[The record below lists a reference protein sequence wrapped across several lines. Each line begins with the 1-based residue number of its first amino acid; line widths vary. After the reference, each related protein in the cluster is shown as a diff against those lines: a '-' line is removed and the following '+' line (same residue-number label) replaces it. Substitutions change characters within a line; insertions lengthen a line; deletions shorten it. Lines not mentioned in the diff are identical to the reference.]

1 MPVVMKTWYTPI
13 LVTGASLL
21 GLLILALVAVEVLVA
36 HSPSA
41 VPSRAWTPP
50 LSRVDEALQD
60 GDLAAAMA
68 WWREARVSAIRSGEW
83 EGLIEVGDASRRLGE
98 ASGLRQDA
106 DSQAREVYLAA
117 LLRAQRQRSLEGVLR
132 AAGAFGELG
141 DHEVTAQAIRIAERQ
156 AGRDPLA
163 LDHVRAVADR
173 WSIPSKS
180 SHRNE
185 PSNSTSRGE
194 LP

>member
-1 MPVVMKTWYTPI
+1 VIKTWYTPI
-13 LVTGASLL
+13 LATGAALL

-36 HSPSA
+36 HSPYA

-50 LSRVDEALQD
+50 LNRVDAALQD

-68 WWREARVSAIRSGEW
+68 WWREARMSAIRSGGW
-83 EGLIEVGDASRRLGE
+83 EALIEVGDASRRLGE
-98 ASGLRQDA
+98 ASGFRQDA
-106 DSQAREVYLAA
+106 DSQAREAYLAA

-141 DHEVTAQAIRIAERQ
+141 DQEVTAQAIRIAERQ
-156 AGRDPLA
+156 AGRDPRA
-163 LDHVRAVADR
+163 LDHVRAVANR
-173 WSIPSKS
+173 WSIPSNS
-180 SHRNE
+180 SHRSE
-185 PSNSTSRGE
+185 PSNLRGE

>member
-1 MPVVMKTWYTPI
+1 MKTWYTPI
-13 LVTGASLL
+13 LVTGAAFL

-41 VPSRAWTPP
+41 VSSRAWTPP
-50 LSRVDEALQD
+50 LNRVDEALQD

-68 WWREARVSAIRSGEW
+68 WWREARMSAIRSGEW
-83 EGLIEVGDASRRLGE
+83 EALIEVGDASRRVGE
-98 ASGLRQDA
+98 ASGFRQDA
-106 DSQAREVYLAA
+106 DSQAREAYLAA

-141 DHEVTAQAIRIAERQ
+141 DREVTAQAIRIAERQ
-156 AGRDPLA
+156 AGHDPLA

-173 WSIPSKS
+173 WSVPSKG

-185 PSNSTSRGE
+185 YTNSRGE

>member
-1 MPVVMKTWYTPI
+1 MSAVTKPWYTPI
-13 LVTGASLL
+13 LVTGVSLL
-21 GLLILALVAVEVLVA
+21 GVLILALVAVEVLVA

-41 VPSRAWTPP
+41 VSSRAWTPP

-68 WWREARVSAIRSGEW
+68 WWREARMTAIRSGEW
-83 EGLIEVGDASRRLGE
+83 EALIEVGDASRRLGE

-106 DSQAREVYLAA
+106 DSQAREAYLAA
-117 LLRAQRQRSLEGVLR
+117 LLRAERQRSLEGVLR

-141 DHEVTAQAIRIAERQ
+141 DREVAAQAIRIAERQ

-163 LDHVRAVADR
+163 LDHVRAVANR
-173 WSIPSKS
+173 WSVPSKDS
-180 SHRNE
+180 YRNE
-185 PSNSTSRGE
+185 PSQSRGE

>member
-1 MPVVMKTWYTPI
+1 VIKRWYTPI
-13 LVTGASLL
+13 LLTGVAFL
-21 GLLILALVAVEVLVA
+21 GLLILALIAVEVLVA

-41 VPSRAWTPP
+41 VASRSWTPP
-50 LSRVDEALQD
+50 LSQVDAALQD

-68 WWREARVSAIRSGEW
+68 WWREARLSAIRSGDW

-98 ASGLRQDA
+98 AGGFRQDA
-106 DSQAREVYLAA
+106 ESQAREAYLAA
-117 LLRAQRQRSLEGVLR
+117 LLRAQRQRSLDGVLR

-141 DHEVTAQAIRIAERQ
+141 DREVTAQAIRIAERQ

-163 LDHVRAVADR
+163 LAHVRAVADR
-173 WSIPSKS
+173 WSIPSTF
-180 SHRNE
+180 
-185 PSNSTSRGE
+185 TSRSEQQQPNTRGE